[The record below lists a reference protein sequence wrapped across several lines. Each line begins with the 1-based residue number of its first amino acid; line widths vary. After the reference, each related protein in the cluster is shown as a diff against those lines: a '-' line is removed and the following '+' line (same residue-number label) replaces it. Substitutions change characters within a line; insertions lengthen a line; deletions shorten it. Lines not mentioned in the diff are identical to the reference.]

1 MTKGASMLN
10 VVSRSKLYRVVTGSR
25 VPRLALAATAALV
38 AGAAS
43 AGAASAKS
51 ETLHFYQVGGRAQ
64 FYNAA
69 GKKIDLNPPATLPK
83 PGDSFDEVDV
93 DYAGTPK
100 HHAVHW
106 TATDHLTCTFTNHD
120 TGLCN
125 SQVAIGGSLLLSNNF
140 TMTFGPS
147 NAPEPI
153 NEATGVFSG
162 MHGTLVDADL
172 PKSNNATLVIHLS

>member
-1 MTKGASMLN
+1 MLN
-10 VVSRSKLYRVVTGSR
+10 VVSRNKRHRAVAVR
-25 VPRLALAATAALV
+25 RLPTLAFAVTAALAV
-38 AGAAS
+38 GAAS
-43 AGAASAKS
+43 AGVASAKT
-51 ETLHFYQVGGRAQ
+51 ETLRFYQVGGQAQ

-93 DYAGTPK
+93 DYPGTPK
-100 HHAVHW
+100 HHALHW
-106 TATDHLTCTFTNHD
+106 TATDHLTCTFTDHN

-125 SQVAIGGSLLLSNNF
+125 SQIAIGGSLLLSNNF
-140 TMTFGPS
+140 RMKFGPS
-147 NAPEPI
+147 NAPVPI

-162 MHGTLVDADL
+162 MHGALTDEDL

>member
-1 MTKGASMLN
+1 MFAATVA
-10 VVSRSKLYRVVTGSR
+10 V
-25 VPRLALAATAALV
+25 ALAASGAV

-43 AGAASAKS
+43 AKR
-51 ETLHFYQVGGRAQ
+51 ETLRFFQVGGRAQ

-93 DYAGTPK
+93 DYVGTPK
-100 HHAVHW
+100 HHAVQW

-125 SQVAIGGSLLLSNNF
+125 SQIAIGGSLLLSNNF
-140 TMTFGPS
+140 TMKFGPS
-147 NAPEPI
+147 NAPAPI

-162 MHGTLVDADL
+162 MHGTLTDEDL

>member
-1 MTKGASMLN
+1 MLN
-10 VVSRSKLYRVVTGSR
+10 VVFRSKLYRTVAFRRMPIV
-25 VPRLALAATAALV
+25 ALAATVVVA

-43 AGAASAKS
+43 AGAAGPKR
-51 ETLHFYQVGGRAQ
+51 ETLRFYQVGGQAQ

-93 DYAGTPK
+93 DYPGTPK
-100 HHAVHW
+100 HHALHW
-106 TATDHLTCTFTNHD
+106 TATDHLTCRFTDHN

-125 SQVAIGGSLLLSNNF
+125 SQIAIGGSLLLSNNF
-140 TMTFGPS
+140 RMKFGPS
-147 NAPEPI
+147 NAPVPI

-162 MHGTLVDADL
+162 MHGALTDEDL